1 MMKKIMQYVHS
12 LMDTPV
18 MIAADPNK
26 PVMMRWVRLL
36 YLVIAGATLVYQKLK
51 LQIITIKLKGYCPG
65 KSCQA
70 FRRVDEIQC
79 SVSKYNIEGPP

>member
-1 MMKKIMQYVHS
+1 MMKKIKQYVHS

-36 YLVIAGATLVYQKLK
+36 YFVIAEATLVYQKLK
-51 LQIITIKLKGYCPG
+51 LQNENYQDKGLLFG
-65 KSCQA
+65 LELS
-70 FRRVDEIQC
+70 
-79 SVSKYNIEGPP
+79 SLSTGG

>member
-12 LMDTPV
+12 LMETPV

-36 YLVIAGATLVYQKLK
+36 YFVIAEVTLVYQKLT
-51 LQIITIKLKGYCPG
+51 LQ
-65 KSCQA
+65 
-70 FRRVDEIQC
+70 
-79 SVSKYNIEGPP
+79 N